1 MKAIIVGAG
10 PGGLTAAMFLHRNG
24 WDVDIYEST
33 AKIEPLGVGI
43 NLLPHGA
50 RELEVLGLAD
60 ELASIGIQT
69 RSLEYRTKYGHLIY
83 SDPRGKYAGFD
94 FPSYSIH
101 RGQLQLLLLNT
112 FKERA
117 GEHKVHT
124 SCHFDR
130 FEEDADGVT
139 AYFVDPKTKTS
150 IAEVRGDI
158 LIGADGV
165 HSAVRKT
172 FYSNEGPPRYEG
184 LMMWRGAVERDP
196 YLDGETMFVAGD
208 HNIKAVVYPM
218 SEASRR
224 NGKSLVNWVAE
235 VRDGNARPLNPND
248 WTRQGTRDFIENYR
262 DFKFDFIDLPEL
274 FSQTETIYE
283 YPMIDR
289 DPLERWSFGRVTLM
303 GDAAHAMLPIGA
315 NGTSQAILDARALT
329 DSVQDTDDMVV
340 ALKNY
345 EDLRLG
351 PTTKVVESNRKYDSE
366 NYLDIVADRLQS
378 PDDKM
383 EDLIAPTEID
393 AITEKYRKIAG
404 FQVKALNE
412 KGLN

>member
-1 MKAIIVGAG
+1 MKAIIAGAG
-10 PGGLTAAMFLHRNG
+10 LGGLTAALCLHKNG
-24 WDVDIYEST
+24 WDVNIYEST

-43 NLLPHGA
+43 NLLPHGT

-60 ELASIGIQT
+60 ELANIGIQT

-83 SDPRGKYAGFD
+83 SDPRGKYAGFN
-94 FPSYSIH
+94 FSSYSIH
-101 RGQLQLLLLNT
+101 RGQLQILLLNA
-112 FKERA
+112 FKARA
-117 GEHKVHT
+117 GESKIHT
-124 SCHFDR
+124 GCHFNR
-130 FEEDADGVT
+130 FEEDADGINVH
-139 AYFVDPKTKTS
+139 FIDPKTNAFV
-150 IAEVRGDI
+150 AEDRGDI

-165 HSAVRKT
+165 HSSVRKT
-172 FYSNEGPPRYEG
+172 FYPNEGPPRYEG
-184 LMMWRGAVERDP
+184 LMMWRGAVERKP

-208 HNIKAVVYPM
+208 HNVKAVVYPM
-218 SEASRR
+218 SEPARK

-289 DPLERWSFGRVTLM
+289 DPLKKWSFGRVTLM

-315 NGTSQAILDARALT
+315 NGTSQAILDARALA
-329 DSVQDTDDMVV
+329 DSLHQTDDMVS
-340 ALKNY
+340 ALKVY
-345 EDLRLG
+345 EQLRLL

-366 NYLDIVADRLQS
+366 NYLDIVAERLQS

-383 EDLIAPTEID
+383 DDLIAPEEINN
-393 AITEKYRKIAG
+393 ITEKYRKIAG
-404 FQVKALNE
+404 FQVQALNK